1 MSNFR
6 NTIIYLLGYAGT
18 GKYTIAKELCRIA
31 PEFRLVDN
39 HLINNPLFTL
49 IHADG
54 ITPLPPR
61 IWENVGKIWDAVID
75 TMIHIS
81 PSDYSFV
88 LTNALSD
95 SDKDVAWFYEVED
108 MARQRNAIFIPVV
121 LKISLDEHKRRIVSP
136 DRITRMKEIDPN
148 NPARYAA
155 ADNLIKPVHPHLL
168 TLDVSSISAEQSA
181 QSILNHI
188 KTIKT

>member
-95 SDKDVAWFYEVED
+95 SDKDVSWFYEVED

>member
-1 MSNFR
+1 VLSNLK
-6 NTIIYLLGYAGT
+6 NTIVYLLGYAGT
-18 GKYTIAKELCRIA
+18 GKYTIAKELCRTA
-31 PEFRLVDN
+31 PEFHLVDN
-39 HLINNPLFTL
+39 HLINNPLFSL

-61 IWENVGKIWDAVID
+61 IWDNVGKVWDAVID

-81 PSDYSFV
+81 PPDYSFV

-95 SDKDVAWFYEVED
+95 SAKDVAWFHEVED
-108 MARQRNAIFIPVV
+108 MASRRNATFVPVV
-121 LKISLDEHKRRIVSP
+121 LKISLDEHKKRIVSP
-136 DRITRMKEIDPN
+136 DRVDRMKEIDPN
-148 NPARYAA
+148 GPARYAA
-155 ADNLIKPVHPHLL
+155 ADNLIRPIHPNLL

-188 KTIKT
+188 KTI

>member
-61 IWENVGKIWDAVID
+61 IWENVGKVWDAVID

-81 PSDYSFV
+81 PPDYSFV

-95 SDKDVAWFYEVED
+95 SDKDVSWFYEVED

>member
-1 MSNFR
+1 MFN

-18 GKYTIAKELCRIA
+18 GKYTIAKELCRIS

-39 HLINNPLFTL
+39 HLINNPLFTI

-61 IWENVGKIWDAVID
+61 IWDNVGKVWDAVID

-81 PSDYSFV
+81 PPDYSFV

-95 SDKDVAWFYEVED
+95 SAKDVAWFHEVED

-121 LKISLDEHKRRIVSP
+121 LKISLDEHKRRIISP
-136 DRITRMKEIDPN
+136 DRVTRMKEIDTN
-148 NPARYAA
+148 SPARYAA
-155 ADNLIKPVHPHLL
+155 ADNLIKPTHPHLL

-181 QSILNHI
+181 QAILNHI